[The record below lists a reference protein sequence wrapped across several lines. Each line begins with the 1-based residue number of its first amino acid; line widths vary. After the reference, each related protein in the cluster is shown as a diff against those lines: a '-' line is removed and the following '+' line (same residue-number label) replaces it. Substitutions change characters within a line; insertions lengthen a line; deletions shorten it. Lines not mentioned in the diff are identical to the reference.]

1 MKCMKMLTASAL
13 MSGICSVGIAGEI
26 KVGVNL
32 ALSGNLASYGKATL
46 DGIKLK
52 ADEINAAGG
61 IGGDKIVL
69 IIEDNK
75 GDQTE
80 TKNAY
85 KKLASSDKVVTV
97 IGPITS
103 TNAIAVRRDA
113 AELKVPVISP
123 TATNDK
129 VTLRNPYMFRTC
141 FNDSF
146 QGRIAA
152 NFAIKEKG
160 YKTASILV
168 DMNSDYSKGL
178 SENFKKAFESAGGKI
193 ITQEGYQQKDT
204 EFGVQLKK
212 IKESAAQTVFV
223 PGYPPEVP
231 LIIKQAKV
239 IGLDA
244 RLCGADGWDNEAVIN
259 GSGNNIEGCFIVG
272 AFSREDKRDAV
283 RNFVVSFEKTFNDK
297 PGTFEALGYDS
308 ISILAEALKKGTTP
322 EAVKDGLHAIKD
334 FEAVTGK
341 TTVTPDGDVEKN
353 AVILE
358 ITREGD
364 KYVAKYKATVN
375 P

>member
-1 MKCMKMLTASAL
+1 MKFPKVLMASAL
-13 MSGICSVGIAGEI
+13 AVGIGAGGMAGDI

-32 ALSGNLASYGKATL
+32 ALSGSLAPYGKATL

-52 ADEINAAGG
+52 TEEINNAGG
-61 IGGDKIVL
+61 IGGNKILLV
-69 IIEDNK
+69 IEDNK

-85 KKLASSDKVVTV
+85 KKLAGSDKVVTV

-129 VTLRNPYMFRTC
+129 VTLRNLYMFRTC

-160 YKTASILV
+160 YKTAAILV

-178 SENFKKAFESAGGKI
+178 SESFKKAFEAAGGKI
-193 ITQEGYQQKDT
+193 INQEGYQQKDT
-204 EFGVQLKK
+204 EFGAQLKK
-212 IKESAAQTVFV
+212 IKESVAQTVFV
-223 PGYPPEVP
+223 PGYPPELP

-283 RNFVVSFEKTFNDK
+283 RNFVTSFEKKYNDK
-297 PGTFEALGYDS
+297 PGTFSALGYDS
-308 ISILAEALKKGTTP
+308 VSMLAEALKKGTTP
-322 EAVKDGLHAIKD
+322 EMVKDGLHAIKD

-364 KYVAKYKATVN
+364 KYLAKYKATVN

>member
-1 MKCMKMLTASAL
+1 MKYMKTMMASAL
-13 MSGICSVGIAGEI
+13 ISGLCSVGISGEI
-26 KVGVNL
+26 KVGINL

-52 ADEINAAGG
+52 ADEINSAGG
-61 IGGDKIVL
+61 IAGNKIIL

-85 KKLASSDKVVTV
+85 KKLAGSDRVVTV

-146 QGRIAA
+146 QGKIAA
-152 NFAIKEKG
+152 NFAIKDKG
-160 YKTASILV
+160 YKTAAILV

-178 SENFKKAFESAGGKI
+178 SESFKKAFEAAGGKV

-204 EFGVQLKK
+204 EFGAQLKK
-212 IKESAAQTVFV
+212 IKESEAQTIFV
-223 PGYPPEVP
+223 PGYPPELP

-244 RLCGADGWDNEAVIN
+244 RLCGADGWDNETVIN

-283 RNFVVSFEKTFNDK
+283 RNFVASFEKTYNDR
-297 PGTFEALGYDS
+297 PGAFAALGYDS
-308 ISILAEALKKGTTP
+308 LSVLAEALKKGTTP

-334 FEAVTGK
+334 LDAVTGK
-341 TTVTPDGDVEKN
+341 ITVTPDGDVEKN

-364 KYVAKYKATVN
+364 KYIAKYKATVN

>member
-1 MKCMKMLTASAL
+1 MKCTKVLTAVML
-13 MSGICSVGIAGEI
+13 ISGICIAGLCGEI

-32 ALSGNLASYGKATL
+32 ALSGNLAPYGKATL

-52 ADEINAAGG
+52 ADELNAAGG
-61 IGGDKIVL
+61 IGGNKILL

-85 KKLASSDKVVTV
+85 KKLAGSDKVVTV

-160 YKTASILV
+160 YKTAAILV

-178 SENFKKAFESAGGKI
+178 SESFKKAFESAGGKI

-204 EFGVQLKK
+204 EFGAQLKK
-212 IKESAAQTVFV
+212 IKESGVQTIFV

-244 RLCGADGWDNEAVIN
+244 RLCGADGWDSEAVIN

-283 RNFVVSFEKTFNDK
+283 RNFVASFEKTYNDK
-297 PGTFEALGYDS
+297 PGTFAALGYDS
-308 ISILAEALKKGTTP
+308 VSMLAEALKKGTTP
-322 EAVKDGLHAIKD
+322 EAVKNGLHTIKG

-341 TTVTPDGDVEKN
+341 MTVTPDGDVEKN

-364 KYVAKYKATVN
+364 KYIAKYRATVN

>member
-1 MKCMKMLTASAL
+1 M
-13 MSGICSVGIAGEI
+13 
-26 KVGVNL
+26 
-32 ALSGNLASYGKATL
+32 
-46 DGIKLK
+46 
-52 ADEINAAGG
+52 
-61 IGGDKIVL
+61 
-69 IIEDNK
+69 
-75 GDQTE
+75 
-80 TKNAY
+80 
-85 KKLASSDKVVTV
+85 
-97 IGPITS
+97 
-103 TNAIAVRRDA
+103 AVRRDA

-146 QGRIAA
+146 QGKIAA
-152 NFAIKEKG
+152 NFAINEKG
-160 YKTASILV
+160 YKTAAILV

-178 SENFKKAFESAGGKI
+178 SESFRKAFESAGGKI

-204 EFGVQLKK
+204 EFGAQLKK
-212 IKESAAQTVFV
+212 IKESVAQTIFV

-244 RLCGADGWDNEAVIN
+244 RLCGADGWDSESVIN

-283 RNFVVSFEKTFNDK
+283 RTFVASFEKKYNDK
-297 PGTFEALGYDS
+297 PGTFAALGYDAVS
-308 ISILAEALKKGTTP
+308 MLAEALKKGTSP

-341 TTVTPDGDVEKN
+341 MTVTADGNVEKN

-358 ITREGD
+358 ITRDGD
-364 KYVAKYKATVN
+364 KYTAKYRATVN

>member
-1 MKCMKMLTASAL
+1 MAAL
-13 MSGICSVGIAGEI
+13 VISGLCGAGIAGEI

-52 ADEINAAGG
+52 TDEINAAGG
-61 IGGDKIVL
+61 IGGNKIVL

-85 KKLASSDKVVTV
+85 KKLAGSDKVVTV

-129 VTLRNPYMFRTC
+129 VTQRNSYMFRTC

-146 QGRIAA
+146 QGKIAA
-152 NFAIKEKG
+152 NFAIKEKK
-160 YKTASILV
+160 YKSAAILV

-178 SENFKKAFESAGGKI
+178 SESFKKAFEAAGGKI

-204 EFGVQLKK
+204 EFGAQLRK
-212 IKESAAQTVFV
+212 IKESTAQTVFV

-259 GSGNNIEGCFIVG
+259 GAGNNIEGCFIVG
-272 AFSREDKRDAV
+272 AFSREDNRETV
-283 RNFVVSFEKTFNDK
+283 RNFVTSFGKTYNDK
-297 PGTFEALGYDS
+297 PGTFAALGYDS
-308 ISILAEALKKGTTP
+308 VSMLAEALKKGTTP
-322 EAVKDGLHAIKD
+322 ETVRDGLHTIKD

-341 TTVTPDGDVEKN
+341 ITVTPDGDVEKN

-364 KYVAKYKATVN
+364 KYTAKYKASVS

>member
-1 MKCMKMLTASAL
+1 MKCRKTL
-13 MSGICSVGIAGEI
+13 MISVLIAGICGIGIGGEI

-32 ALSGNLASYGKATL
+32 ALSGNLAPYGKATL

-52 ADEINAAGG
+52 IDEINAGGG
-61 IGGDKIVL
+61 IGGNKIAL

-85 KKLASSDKVVTV
+85 KKLAGSDKAVTV

-146 QGRIAA
+146 QGKIAA
-152 NFAIKEKG
+152 NFAINEKG
-160 YKTASILV
+160 YKTAAILV

-178 SENFKKAFESAGGKI
+178 SESFRKAFESAGGKI

-204 EFGVQLKK
+204 EFGAQLKK
-212 IKESAAQTVFV
+212 IKESVAQTIFV

-244 RLCGADGWDNEAVIN
+244 RLCGADGWDSESVIN

-283 RNFVVSFEKTFNDK
+283 RTFVASFEKKYNDK
-297 PGTFEALGYDS
+297 PGTFAALGYDAVS
-308 ISILAEALKKGTTP
+308 MLAEALKKGTSP

-341 TTVTPDGDVEKN
+341 MTVTADGNVEKN

-358 ITREGD
+358 ITRDGD
-364 KYVAKYKATVN
+364 KYTAKYRATVN

>member
-1 MKCMKMLTASAL
+1 MKFAKVLMASAL
-13 MSGICSVGIAGEI
+13 MFGLCGIGIGGEI

-32 ALSGNLASYGKATL
+32 ALSGNLAPYGKATL

-52 ADEINAAGG
+52 TDELNAAGG
-61 IGGDKIVL
+61 VGGNKINL

-85 KKLASSDKVVTV
+85 KKLAGSDKVVTV

-129 VTLRNPYMFRTC
+129 VTQRNSYMFRTC

-146 QGRIAA
+146 QGKIAA
-152 NFAIKEKG
+152 NFAIKEKK
-160 YKTASILV
+160 YKSAAILV

-178 SENFKKAFESAGGKI
+178 SESFKKAFEATGGKI
-193 ITQEGYQQKDT
+193 ITREGYQQKDT
-204 EFGVQLKK
+204 EFGAQLRK
-212 IKESAAQTVFV
+212 IKESTAQTVFV

-259 GSGNNIEGCFIVG
+259 GAGNNIEGCFIVG
-272 AFSREDKRDAV
+272 AFSREDKREIV
-283 RNFVVSFEKTFNDK
+283 RNFVASFEKTYNDK
-297 PGTFEALGYDS
+297 PGTFAALGYDS
-308 ISILAEALKKGTTP
+308 VSMLAEALKKGTTP
-322 EAVKDGLHAIKD
+322 EAVKDGLHTIKD

-341 TTVTPDGDVEKN
+341 MTVTSDGDVEKN

-364 KYVAKYKATVN
+364 KYTAKYRATVS

>member
-1 MKCMKMLTASAL
+1 MKSLKFPFAAL
-13 MSGICSVGIAGEI
+13 LFAGICHSGICGEI

-32 ALSGNLASYGKATL
+32 PLSGNLTSYGKATL

-52 ADEINAAGG
+52 AEEINAAGG
-61 IGGDKIVL
+61 VNGSKLVL

-80 TKNAY
+80 TRNAY
-85 KKLASSDKVVTV
+85 KKLAGSDKVVAV
-97 IGPITS
+97 LGPITS

-113 AELKVPVISP
+113 AEIKVPVISP

-129 VTLRNPYMFRTC
+129 VTLKNPYMFKAC
-141 FNDSF
+141 FSDSF
-146 QGRIAA
+146 QGKIAA
-152 NFAIKEKG
+152 NYAIKDKG
-160 YKTASILV
+160 LKTAAILI

-178 SENFKKAFESAGGKI
+178 CESFKKAFETAGGKVVA
-193 ITQEGYQQKDT
+193 QESYQQKDT
-204 EFGVQLKK
+204 EFGAQLKK
-212 IKESAAQTVFV
+212 IKESNAQTLFV
-223 PGYPPEVP
+223 PGYPPEVQ

-239 IGLDA
+239 IGYDS

-259 GSGNNIEGCFIVG
+259 GSGPNVEGCFIVG
-272 AFSREDKRDAV
+272 AFSREDQRPAV
-283 RNFVVSFEKTFNDK
+283 QNFVSSFDKMYKTK
-297 PGTFEALGYDS
+297 PGTFEALGYDTVS
-308 ISILAEALKKGTTP
+308 MLIEALKKGSTP

-341 TTVTPDGDVEKN
+341 ISVTSEGDVEKN

-358 ITREGD
+358 IGKD
-364 KYVAKYKATVN
+364 GGKFVGKYKATVN

>member
-1 MKCMKMLTASAL
+1 MKYMKTLMLAL
-13 MSGICSVGIAGEI
+13 FMSGFCGVGTGEEI

-32 ALSGNLASYGKATL
+32 ALSGNLASYGIATL

-52 ADEINAAGG
+52 ADEINSAGG
-61 IGGDKIVL
+61 IAGNKIIL

-85 KKLASSDKVVTV
+85 KKLAGSDRVVTV

-146 QGRIAA
+146 QGKIAA

-160 YKTASILV
+160 YKTAAILV

-178 SENFKKAFESAGGKI
+178 SESFKKAFEAAGGKI
-193 ITQEGYQQKDT
+193 IAQEGYQQKDT
-204 EFGVQLKK
+204 EFGAQLKK
-212 IKESAAQTVFV
+212 IKESAAQAIFV
-223 PGYPPEVP
+223 PGYPPELP

-239 IGLDA
+239 IGIDA

-272 AFSREDKRDAV
+272 AFAREDSRDAV
-283 RNFVVSFEKTFNDK
+283 RNFVTSFEKTYNDK
-297 PGTFEALGYDS
+297 PGTFAALGYDS
-308 ISILAEALKKGTTP
+308 VSMLAEALKKGTTP

-334 FEAVTGK
+334 LEVVTGK
-341 TTVTPDGDVEKN
+341 MTVTSDGDVEKN
-353 AVILE
+353 AVILG

>member
-1 MKCMKMLTASAL
+1 MKFSKVLMASAL
-13 MSGICSVGIAGEI
+13 AAGIGVVGMAEDI

-32 ALSGNLASYGKATL
+32 ALSGSLAPYGKATL

-52 ADEINAAGG
+52 TDEINNAGG
-61 IGGDKIVL
+61 IGGNKIVL
-69 IIEDNK
+69 VIEDNK

-85 KKLASSDKVVTV
+85 KKLAGSDKVITV

-129 VTLRNPYMFRTC
+129 VTLRNRYMFRTC

-160 YKTASILV
+160 YKTAAILV

-178 SENFKKAFESAGGKI
+178 SESFRKAFEAAGGKI
-193 ITQEGYQQKDT
+193 INQEGYQQKDT
-204 EFGVQLKK
+204 EFGAQLKK
-212 IKESAAQTVFV
+212 IKESVAQTVFV
-223 PGYPPEVP
+223 PGYPPELP

-272 AFSREDKRDAV
+272 AFSREDNRDAV
-283 RNFVVSFEKTFNDK
+283 RNFVTSFEKKYNDK
-297 PGTFEALGYDS
+297 PGTFAALGYDS
-308 ISILAEALKKGTTP
+308 VSMLAEALKKGTTP
-322 EAVKDGLHAIKD
+322 ETVKDGLHAIKD